1 MKLFKI
7 LVIIFI
13 FLFSQ
18 KSFSVDLIQIYEVAK
33 RNDPILL
40 ESEARHKSI
49 MQSYPIARS
58 ALLPKLDFNASSKRT
73 REAISGSVYGRSS
86 STSQY
91 TTDQHSFDFAQPV
104 YRKDLYTL
112 LKKSKLEV
120 AQSLAERDLARQEL
134 IIRVTEAYFDILK
147 SKDQLAF
154 AESELNYT
162 SATLRGAKEKFKL
175 GIISELEL
183 KDIQSYYEVSK
194 SNLFSAK
201 NNLDVAKDSIY
212 LITGNRFE
220 IYNSLNKLFKPSLSD
235 IKNLIEWEELAGKYN
250 LSLIAQKSLVEVKE
264 KGLEY
269 EKSKHYP
276 TIDLVASASK
286 TYKGGGSSGK
296 YDSNN
301 DYIGL
306 QLNVPIFYGGETRY
320 KTKQAK
326 YLYDAESQKLSYM
339 KKNLSNEVRKAYLN
353 VLNSEKKIHAMH
365 KVLKAKEMQVEMSQ
379 ESLKLDLETSRNL
392 LNSIKDMYEAKNN
405 YLIAKYEFI
414 LPMSDVENLSNVSLK
429 FINEN
434 ELKNF
439 LEPVL

>member
-7 LVIIFI
+7 LVIIFT

-58 ALLPKLDFNASSKRT
+58 ALLPRLDFNASSKRT

-235 IKNLIEWEELAGKYN
+235 IKNLIEWEQLAGKYN

-365 KVLKAKEMQVEMSQ
+365 KVLKAKKMQVEMSQ

-405 YLIAKYEFI
+405 YLIAKYDFI
-414 LPMSDVENLSNVSLK
+414 LSKLNLKKTAGLLSVDDLRYVNSWL
-429 FINEN
+429 N
-434 ELKNF
+434 
-439 LEPVL
+439 

>member
-7 LVIIFI
+7 LVTIFA
-13 FLFSQ
+13 FLFTQ

-58 ALLPKLDFNASSKRT
+58 ALLPRLDFNASSKRT

-86 STSQY
+86 SNSQY

-134 IIRVTEAYFDILK
+134 IIRVTEAYFEILK
-147 SKDQLAF
+147 SKDQLAY
-154 AESELNYT
+154 AESESNYT
-162 SATLRGAKEKFKL
+162 FATLRGAKEKLKL
-175 GIISELEL
+175 GIISELEF

-405 YLIAKYEFI
+405 YLIAKYDFI
-414 LPMSDVENLSNVSLK
+414 LSKLNLKKTAGLLSVDDLRYVNSWL
-429 FINEN
+429 N
-434 ELKNF
+434 
-439 LEPVL
+439 

>member
-7 LVIIFI
+7 LVIIFT

-58 ALLPKLDFNASSKRT
+58 ALLPRLDFNASSKRT

-162 SATLRGAKEKFKL
+162 FATLRGAKEKFKL
-175 GIISELEL
+175 GIISGLEL

-235 IKNLIEWEELAGKYN
+235 IKNLIEWEQLAGKYN

-353 VLNSEKKIHAMH
+353 VINSKPKQFYVSCIEIARGRT
-365 KVLKAKEMQVEMSQ
+365 EG
-379 ESLKLDLETSRNL
+379 R
-392 LNSIKDMYEAKNN
+392 EA
-405 YLIAKYEFI
+405 AEVRARH
-414 LPMSDVENLSNVSLK
+414 P
-429 FINEN
+429 
-434 ELKNF
+434 
-439 LEPVL
+439 